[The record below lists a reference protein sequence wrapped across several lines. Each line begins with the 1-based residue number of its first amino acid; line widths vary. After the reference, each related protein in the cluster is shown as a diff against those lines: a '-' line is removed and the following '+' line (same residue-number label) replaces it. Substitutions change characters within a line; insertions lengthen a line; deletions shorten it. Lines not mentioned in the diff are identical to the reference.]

1 MSLINSFKVGSFLA
15 KRTILRS
22 NRYVTALIILILTL
36 IFLNLV
42 GVGGLLIGMVKSG
55 DVAYYSIYSG
65 AVVVNPLLEK
75 KAVQRTDELVNFA
88 KTLPGFVGY
97 SPRLNASAKMELDW
111 HDKKEGSQ
119 GNSISGSVLGLDP
132 DLENQTTSLGTKVIE
147 GRFLRE
153 DDRDSIVIG
162 ATLAG
167 RGSGFSLGETLK
179 GVEVGKKILLTYNNG
194 VQKEYTIVGILSTK
208 ISIRSNQVFVNL
220 QELKGVYDITDQR
233 YSQIA
238 IKTTDPLHPQPFKDF
253 FVRAGYD
260 QYNRIETWDETR
272 GSALNNINIA
282 FTLIGNVIGGIGL
295 MVGGITI
302 FILIFVNA
310 ITKRKFIGILKASG
324 VSSISIVIS
333 YIAQAMIYTFTGVFL
348 GLLFLYGFLVPYFE
362 KNPIDFPFSDV
373 TLYLTQDYV
382 LVRIGILFLVS
393 MIAGLVPAYLIARE
407 NSLNAIM
414 GR

>member
-1 MSLINSFKVGSFLA
+1 MA
-15 KRTILRS
+15 KRTVLRS
-22 NRYVTALIILILTL
+22 NRYVTGLIVLILTL

-55 DVAYYSIYSG
+55 DVAYYSIYS
-65 AVVVNPLLEK
+65 ASIVVSPLLEK
-75 KAVQRTDELVNFA
+75 KSIQRADELINFA
-88 KTLPGFVGY
+88 KTLPGFVAY
-97 SPRLNASAKMELDW
+97 SPRLNGSAKMELDW
-111 HDKKEGSQ
+111 RDKIQGSQ
-119 GNSISGSVLGLDP
+119 GNSISGSILGVDP
-132 DLENQTTSLGTKVIE
+132 DLENKTTLLDTKVVE
-147 GRFLRE
+147 GRFLKE

-179 GVEVGKKILLTYNNG
+179 GVEVGKRILLTYTNG
-194 VQKEYTIVGILSTK
+194 VQKEYTIVGILQTK
-208 ISIRSNQVFVNL
+208 VGLRSNQAFVNL
-220 QELKGVYDITDQR
+220 QELKEINNITDQR
-233 YSQIA
+233 YSSIA
-238 IKTTDPLHPQPFKDF
+238 IKTTDPLHTADFKSYF
-253 FVRAGYD
+253 YQAGYD
-260 QYNRIETWDETR
+260 KYNRIESWDETR

-324 VSSISIVIS
+324 VSSIAIVIS
-333 YIAQAMIYTFTGVFL
+333 YIIQAMTYTIVGILL

-362 KNPIDFPFSDV
+362 RNPIDFPFSDV

-382 LVRIGILFLVS
+382 LIRVIILFLVS
-393 MIAGLVPAYLIARE
+393 TFAGLIPAYLIARE